1 MKTTYAPI
9 NKRRVIY
16 IAIGWVILSWLQVLY
31 DYLVVLNFVDRG
43 INYPLWELL
52 VTNGLVALIA
62 GTITGVFLTKM
73 NLWIRSHL
81 FWKAM
86 LSILG
91 LYIISSILFIGL
103 GSFSYQVITK
113 QLSPFS
119 PIILQEVASFM
130 TGPDFFK
137 HFVSWGIILFITM
150 IILEVNDKYGQ
161 GNFRD
166 MLIGRYFQPVEEE
179 RIFLFMDLKGST
191 TIAEQL
197 GPKRYFQFL
206 QDFIN
211 DATPPI
217 LQTKGRIYQYVG
229 DEIIINWRVDIG
241 VQDANCVQCFFKV
254 QETIRAR
261 RNHYY
266 QNYQLLPQFKAGI
279 HYGKVMAGE
288 IGVVKKEITFSGDVL
303 NTASRIQSE
312 CNKHGVLLLLSEKL
326 LNLLSLPASMETKP
340 IGNIELRGKQEKV
353 NLFTVY
359 Q

>member
-16 IAIGWVILSWLQVLY
+16 IAIGWVLLSWVQVFY
-31 DYLVVLNFVDRG
+31 DYLVVLNFVSPQID
-43 INYPLWELL
+43 YPLWQLL
-52 VTNGLVALIA
+52 FSNGLVALIA
-62 GTITGVFLTKM
+62 GTITGIFLTKL

-86 LSILG
+86 LSILSI
-91 LYIISSILFIGL
+91 YILGSIVFIGF
-103 GSFSYQVITK
+103 GSFCYQVMTK
-113 QLSPFS
+113 QLSPFH
-119 PIILQEVASFM
+119 PTILKEVATFM

-137 HFVSWGIILFITM
+137 HFISWGLILFITM
-150 IILEVNDKYGQ
+150 IILEINDKYGQ
-161 GNFRD
+161 GNFRY
-166 MLIGRYFQPVEEE
+166 MLTGRYFQPVEEE

-229 DEIIINWRVDIG
+229 DEIIINWKMDTG
-241 VQDANCVQCFFKV
+241 LQDANCVQCFFKV

-266 QNYQLLPQFKAGI
+266 QNYQLLPQFKAGV
-279 HYGKVMAGE
+279 HCGKVMAGE

-303 NTASRIQSE
+303 NTASRIQNE

-326 LNLLSLPASMETKP
+326 LNLLPLPASMETKA

-353 NLFTVY
+353 NLFTIY
-359 Q
+359 S